1 MADFAIWGEAISRAM
16 CYPEMKFI
24 DAYYNN
30 KGRQN
35 IEAVESDPPN
45 HI

>member
-24 DAYYNN
+24 DAYYN
-30 KGRQN
+30 KRK
-35 IEAVESDPPN
+35 AK
-45 HI
+45 H